1 MRNDGKLRTLLT
13 DGKVFP
19 ALIAFCL
26 LLPNIHYAGLASQT
40 VIPRE
45 FFLYF
50 YSIVFVIALVRLGS
64 VRYNTFYLLSLA
76 FLCWQLI
83 ALAWSSDLKRGLEDL
98 LNFYSFLLTSWV
110 LFQLTDSGK
119 KQLLINTL
127 IASVAAAALIGI
139 WQNFGWNPLPIYQAA
154 PPSST
159 FVNKNLAAS
168 ATYLFLPASLAMLML
183 SEARSHKL
191 LFWLSSTLLLAFVLI
206 SHTKGVWLAA
216 AGCLLLTVVFY
227 NLSDA
232 KAKYRGRLR
241 ENRIYILSM
250 LIVSFVLFMLPGTRN
265 QGAFD
270 LEQYSPSSMSSM
282 VRLGFYRDALE
293 LIQRDPIAGIGTGSL
308 RRDFRAQP
316 GGPYQRQHAEQDRY
330 LSRLH
335 NDHLQY
341 LVEQGLIGFILWA
354 SMIGTLFVTTLKF
367 LRRQDTAW
375 REQLLVFSLLMG
387 ISGMLVHALV
397 SFPLRSPAT
406 ASLFWVCI
414 GLLLSFQTDSKH
426 SKVVTITPL
435 VRYVATPLLLAVS
448 IFSINGITK
457 DAIGSYLLKTSGDN
471 LSQGRCFASKLYLDN
486 AIQADGMNLRSAQL
500 LSLNYDACRN
510 LPPELALKTMDSILA
525 YEPNHARALLL
536 KGDIYYRLEAFPEAA
551 AYYRKT
557 LLVNPSSAR
566 AYLGLAR
573 IDLAEKRYAEA
584 LNKAEKALALD
595 ENNREAQKLISA
607 MPH

>member
-1 MRNDGKLRTLLT
+1 MRNDGKLQTLLT

-19 ALIAFCL
+19 ALIVFCL
-26 LLPNIHYAGLASQT
+26 LLPNVHYAGLASQT

-45 FFLYF
+45 FFLYL
-50 YSIVFVIALVRLGS
+50 YSIVFVIVLVRQGS
-64 VRYNTFYLLSLA
+64 LRYNTFYLLSLA

-83 ALAWSSDLKRGLEDL
+83 ALAWSSDLKRGQEDL
-98 LNFYSFLLTSWV
+98 LNFYCFLLASWFF
-110 LFQLTDSGK
+110 FQLTDNGK
-119 KQLLINTL
+119 KRLLINTL

-168 ATYLFLPASLAMLML
+168 AAYLFLPVSLAMLML

-191 LFWLSSTLLLAFVLI
+191 LFWLSSTLLLTFVLI

-250 LIVSFVLFMLPGTRN
+250 LIVSCVLFALPGVRN
-265 QGAFD
+265 KAAFEVD
-270 LEQYSPSSMSSM
+270 QYSLSSGSSK

-293 LIQRDPIAGIGTGSL
+293 LIERDPIAGIGTGSL

-316 GGPYQRQHAEQDRY
+316 GGPYQRQHAERNRY

-354 SMIGTLFVTTLKF
+354 GMIGTLLVTTLK
-367 LRRQDTAW
+367 
-375 REQLLVFSLLMG
+375 
-387 ISGMLVHALV
+387 H
-397 SFPLRSPAT
+397 
-406 ASLFWVCI
+406 
-414 GLLLSFQTDSKH
+414 
-426 SKVVTITPL
+426 
-435 VRYVATPLLLAVS
+435 
-448 IFSINGITK
+448 
-457 DAIGSYLLKTSGDN
+457 
-471 LSQGRCFASKLYLDN
+471 
-486 AIQADGMNLRSAQL
+486 
-500 LSLNYDACRN
+500 
-510 LPPELALKTMDSILA
+510 
-525 YEPNHARALLL
+525 
-536 KGDIYYRLEAFPEAA
+536 
-551 AYYRKT
+551 
-557 LLVNPSSAR
+557 
-566 AYLGLAR
+566 
-573 IDLAEKRYAEA
+573 
-584 LNKAEKALALD
+584 
-595 ENNREAQKLISA
+595 
-607 MPH
+607 